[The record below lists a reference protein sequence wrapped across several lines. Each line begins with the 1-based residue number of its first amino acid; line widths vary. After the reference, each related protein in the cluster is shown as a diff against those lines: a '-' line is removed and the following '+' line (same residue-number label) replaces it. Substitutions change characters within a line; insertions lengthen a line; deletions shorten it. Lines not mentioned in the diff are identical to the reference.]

1 MSFDTD
7 KMHKLKGKGFVK
19 LYTDNPAKWK
29 EIVGKARDYAKT
41 WVGPDEKIHHGDVV
55 SALMNAVRIE
65 PEFEAFVKKWSL
77 PQKYWI
83 AWFSEYLVEQVY
95 PQPEPAPNQGG

>member
-7 KMHKLKGKGFVK
+7 KMHKLRGKGFEQ
-19 LYTDNPAKWK
+19 LYKKNPAKWN

-41 WVGPDEKIHHGDVV
+41 WVGTNEKIHHGDVV

-65 PEFEAFVKKWSL
+65 PDFEAFVKKERL

-83 AWFSEYLVEQVY
+83 AWFAEYLVEQIY
-95 PQPEPAPNQGG
+95 PQAEPTSK